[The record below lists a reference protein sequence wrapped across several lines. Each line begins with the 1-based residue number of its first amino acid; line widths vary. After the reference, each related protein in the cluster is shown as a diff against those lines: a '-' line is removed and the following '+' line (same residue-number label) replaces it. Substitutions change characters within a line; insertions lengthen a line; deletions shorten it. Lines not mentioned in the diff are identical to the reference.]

1 MRLSLLTPEYPP
13 GEKLGG
19 IATHTHTMARA
30 LTRLGHAVQVVT
42 PWKGGGAAAG
52 ISVEDGVTVQRVDPG
67 PNLQA
72 VLDRF
77 RTNRR
82 LADAVRSFRPDVVHA
97 AEFDADA
104 WWLTRFSTIPVVTRL
119 ATPTGMVA
127 DTNAQSWGPH
137 THLLNA
143 LERDQTR
150 RSAAIYAST
159 RAIAQRVA
167 DYWRIAPELIQVIP
181 NSIDLAA
188 VRAAGAGTPPVSL
201 PDRFIVF
208 FGRLEGRK
216 GIAALGRAIPDVLAA
231 NPGLHLVMVGG
242 EDPASAAVIGQF
254 RRDVAP
260 VADRVHVLGALPRN
274 HALAVVARAE
284 LAVIPSLWESFGFVV
299 VEAMALGVPVVASD
313 CGGFPEIVEQ
323 GRSGW
328 LVPPGEAAPL
338 RDMLIARLA
347 DRPGLEAAS
356 AAGLERARD
365 FDVDGVAARVASLLE
380 HAGAE
385 RGQAASSGIY
395 NNGYRRHFRPDH
407 PTTPFYRIYDE
418 KRRAVAAELDRSPR
432 LRILDVGGGYGR
444 ITGPFADRHDVT
456 LVDIS
461 HEMLHEAKERFP
473 ALTVQQ
479 ADARRLPFPDD
490 SFDLV
495 IAMDLLCH
503 LPDLEA
509 GVRELRRVVK
519 PGGRIA
525 CDTTNANPLW
535 VVAYPS
541 YYRWRPDRLLA
552 TMRCHGVLPEWKALV
567 RHHWAPE
574 MRKAIAAT
582 GLTLQKTDRFGP
594 PGVAKWHLWW
604 CRRGGAGPDG
614 QAPKGLSPEGF
625 TS

>member
-13 GEKLGG
+13 GDWLGG
-19 IATHTHTMARA
+19 IATHTGTMARA
-30 LTRLGHAVQVVT
+30 LSRLGHTVQVVT
-42 PWKGGGAAAG
+42 PWRGGPAPAG
-52 ISVEDGVTVQRVDPG
+52 TSLEDGVTVERVDPG
-67 PNLQA
+67 ARIHPVA
-72 VLDRF
+72 DRF

-82 LADAVRSFRPDVVHA
+82 LAAAVRAFAPDVVHA

-104 WWLTRFSTIPVVTRL
+104 WWLTRFGGPPVVTRL
-119 ATPTGMVA
+119 ATPTGLVM
-127 DTNAQSWGPH
+127 DTNSQPWVPH

-143 LERDQTR
+143 MERDQTR

-159 RAIAQRVA
+159 RAIARRVA
-167 DYWRIAPELIQVIP
+167 DYWKIAPELIQVVP

-188 VRAAGAGTPPVSL
+188 LRAAGAGRPPMPL
-201 PDRFIVF
+201 PERYMVF

-216 GIAALGRAIPDVLAA
+216 GIGPLGRALPDVLAA
-231 NPGLHLVMVGG
+231 NPDLHLVMVGG
-242 EDPASAAVIGQF
+242 EDPASLPAIAQF

-260 VADRVHVLGALPRN
+260 VADRVHFLGALPRGE
-274 HALAVVARAE
+274 ALSVVARAE
-284 LAVIPSLWESFGFVV
+284 LAVVPSLWESFGFVV

-313 CGGFPEIVEQ
+313 CGGIPEIVED

-328 LVPPGEAAPL
+328 LVPPGEAQPL
-338 RDMLIARLA
+338 RDALIARLA
-347 DRPGLEAAS
+347 DREGLRAAAEA
-356 AAGLERARD
+356 GRARATA
-365 FDVDGVAARVASLLE
+365 FDVQAVAVQVAALLE
-380 HAGAE
+380 HAKAE
-385 RGQAASSGIY
+385 RGNAATSTIY

-418 KRRAVAAELDRSPR
+418 KRRAVAAELERSPR

-444 ITGPFADRHDVT
+444 ITGPFAERHDVT

-461 HEMLHEAKERFP
+461 HEMLNEAKERFP

-479 ADARRLPFPDD
+479 ADARKLPFPDA

-582 GLTLQKTDRFGP
+582 GLTLQKTDHFGP

-604 CRRGGAGPDG
+604 CRRGGNGPEG
-614 QAPKGLSPEGF
+614 QAS
-625 TS
+625 

>member
-30 LTRLGHAVQVVT
+30 LVRAGHEVQVVT
-42 PWKGGGAAAG
+42 PWKGGGIAPG
-52 ISVEDGVTVQRVDPG
+52 IAPGIAVEDGVTVQRVDLGGRVHP
-67 PNLQA
+67 
-72 VLDRF
+72 VVDRF
-77 RTNRR
+77 RVNRR
-82 LADAVRSFRPDVVHA
+82 LADAVRAFRPDVVHA

-104 WWLTRFSTIPVVTRL
+104 WWLTRFSNLPVVTRL
-119 ATPTGMVA
+119 ATPTALVM
-127 DTNAQSWGPH
+127 DTNNQPWVPH

-159 RAIAQRVA
+159 RAIALRVA
-167 DYWRIAPELIQVIP
+167 QYWRIAPELIQVIP

-188 VRAAGAGTPPVSL
+188 VRAAGAGDPPVPL
-201 PDRFIVF
+201 PERYIVF

-216 GIAALGRAIPDVLAA
+216 GIGPLGRAIPDVLAA
-231 NPGLHLVMVGG
+231 NPGLHLVIVGG
-242 EDPASAAVIGQF
+242 EDPASAGAIAQF

-260 VADRVHVLGALPRN
+260 VADRVHLLGALPRN
-274 HALAVVARAE
+274 DALAVVARAE
-284 LAVIPSLWESFGFVV
+284 LAVVPSLWESFGFVV

-313 CGGFPEIVEQ
+313 CGGLPEIVEE

-328 LVPPGEAAPL
+328 LVPPGEAVPL
-338 RDMLIARLA
+338 RDTLIARLA
-347 DRPGLEAAS
+347 DRDGLAA
-356 AAGLERARD
+356 AADAARRRAAD
-365 FDVDGVAARVASLLE
+365 FDVDTVTAGVVALLE
-380 HAGAE
+380 HARAE
-385 RGQAASSGIY
+385 RGRAATSTIY

-418 KRRAVAAELDRSPR
+418 KRRAVAAELERSPR

-444 ITGPFADRHDVT
+444 ITGPFAERHDVT

-461 HEMLHEAKERFP
+461 EQMLCEAKERFP

-479 ADARRLPFPDD
+479 ADARKLPFPDD

-509 GVRELRRVVK
+509 GIRELRRVTR

-552 TMRCHGVLPEWKALV
+552 TMRCHGVLPEWKTIV
-567 RHHWAPE
+567 RHHWAQE
-574 MRKAIAAT
+574 MRKALAAT
-582 GLTLQKTDRFGP
+582 GLTLQKTDHFGP

-604 CRRGGAGPDG
+604 CQRGGNG
-614 QAPKGLSPEGF
+614 PKGTTP
-625 TS
+625 

>member
-30 LTRLGHAVQVVT
+30 LARLGHTVQVVT
-42 PWKGGGAAAG
+42 PWKAGALPAG
-52 ISVEDGVTVQRVDPG
+52 TTIEDGVTVQRVDPG
-67 PNLQA
+67 PHVHA

-82 LADAVRSFRPDVVHA
+82 LADAVRAFRPDVVHA

-104 WWLTRFSTIPVVTRL
+104 WWLTRFTTIPVVTRL
-119 ATPTGMVA
+119 ATPTGLVM
-127 DTNAQSWGPH
+127 DTNTQPWVPH

-159 RAIAQRVA
+159 RAIARRVA
-167 DYWRIAPELIQVIP
+167 DYWRIPPELVQIIP
-181 NSIDLAA
+181 NSIDVASVAA
-188 VRAAGAGTPPVSL
+188 ARGAEPPIGL
-201 PDRFIVF
+201 PKRFIAF

-216 GIAALGRAIPDVLAA
+216 GIAMLGRAIPGVLAA
-231 NPGLHLVMVGG
+231 NPDLHLMMIGG
-242 EDPASAAVIGQF
+242 EDPASAAIIDQF
-254 RRDVAP
+254 RRNVAP
-260 VADRVHVLGALPRN
+260 VADRVHFTGALPRN
-274 HALAVVARAE
+274 DALAVVARAE
-284 LAVIPSLWESFGFVV
+284 LAVVPSLWESFGFVV

-313 CGGFPEIVEQ
+313 CGGFPEIIEH
-323 GRSGW
+323 GRTGW
-328 LVPPGEAAPL
+328 LVPPGQAEPL

-347 DRPGLEAAS
+347 APEGLKAVA
-356 AAGLERARD
+356 AAGLEHVKS
-365 FDVDGVAARVASLLE
+365 FDVDTVAAQVAALLE
-380 HAGAE
+380 TARTE
-385 RGQAASSGIY
+385 RTQAAGSGIY

-418 KRRAVAAELDRSPR
+418 KRRAVAAELER
-432 LRILDVGGGYGR
+432 LSRMRILDVGGGYGR
-444 ITGPFADRHDVT
+444 ITGPFAGRHDVT

-461 HEMLHEAKERFP
+461 HEMLAEAKERFP

-479 ADARRLPFPDD
+479 ADARKLPFADD

-509 GVRELRRVVK
+509 GVRELQRVVK
-519 PGGRIA
+519 PGGRIV

-535 VVAYPS
+535 VIAYPR

-582 GLTLQKTDRFGP
+582 GLTLQKTDHFGP

-604 CRRGGAGPDG
+604 CRRGGNGTEG
-614 QAPKGLSPEGF
+614 QAS
-625 TS
+625 

>member
-30 LTRLGHAVQVVT
+30 LARLGHTVQVVT
-42 PWKGGGAAAG
+42 PWKTGGLPAG
-52 ISVEDGVTVQRVDPG
+52 TTIEDGVTVQRVDPG
-67 PNLQA
+67 PHRHA

-82 LADAVRSFRPDVVHA
+82 LADAVRAFGPDVVHA

-119 ATPTGMVA
+119 ATPTGLVM
-127 DTNAQSWGPH
+127 DTNAQPWVPH

-143 LERDQTR
+143 LERDQTK

-159 RAIAQRVA
+159 RAIARRVA

-181 NSIDLAA
+181 NSIDVAA
-188 VRAAGAGTPPVSL
+188 VAANRTAEPPTPL
-201 PDRFIVF
+201 PKRFIAF

-216 GIAALGRAIPDVLAA
+216 GIATLGRAIPGVLAT
-231 NPGLHLVMVGG
+231 NPDLHLMMIGG
-242 EDPASAAVIGQF
+242 EDSASAAVIDQF

-260 VADRVHVLGALPRN
+260 VADRVHFTGALPRN
-274 HALAVVARAE
+274 DALAVVARAE
-284 LAVIPSLWESFGFVV
+284 MAVVPSLWESFGFVV

-313 CGGFPEIVEQ
+313 CGGFPEIIEH
-323 GRSGW
+323 GRTGW
-328 LVPPGEAAPL
+328 LVPPGEAEPL

-347 DRPGLEAAS
+347 DREGLKAVA
-356 AAGLERARD
+356 AAGLEHAKT
-365 FDVDGVAARVASLLE
+365 FDVDTVAAQVAALLE
-380 HAGAE
+380 NAKAE
-385 RGQAASSGIY
+385 RTQAAGSGIY

-418 KRRAVAAELDRSPR
+418 KRRAVAAELERLPR
-432 LRILDVGGGYGR
+432 MRILDVGGGYGR
-444 ITGPFADRHDVT
+444 ITGPFAGRHDVT

-461 HEMLHEAKERFP
+461 HEMLAEAKERFP

-479 ADARRLPFPDD
+479 ADARKLPFPDD

-509 GVRELRRVVK
+509 GVRELQRVVR
-519 PGGRIA
+519 PGGRIV

-535 VVAYPS
+535 VIAYPR

-582 GLTLQKTDRFGP
+582 GLTLQKTDHFGP

-604 CRRGGAGPDG
+604 CRRGGGG
-614 QAPKGLSPEGF
+614 TEGHA
-625 TS
+625 S

>member
-67 PNLQA
+67 PSMQA

-82 LADAVRSFRPDVVHA
+82 LAEAVRSFRPDVVHA

-127 DTNAQSWGPH
+127 DTNAQPWGPH

-188 VRAAGAGTPPVSL
+188 VRAAGSGTPPVPL

-260 VADRVHVLGALPRN
+260 VAGRVHFLGALPRN
-274 HALAVVARAE
+274 DALAVVARAE
-284 LAVIPSLWESFGFVV
+284 LAVVPSLWESFGFVV

-347 DRPGLEAAS
+347 DRAGLEAAS

-380 HAGAE
+380 QAGAE
-385 RGQAASSGIY
+385 RNQAASSGIY

-461 HEMLHEAKERFP
+461 HEMLREAKERFP

-509 GVRELRRVVK
+509 GVRELRRVVR

-604 CRRGGAGPDG
+604 CRRGGPDG
-614 QAPKGLSPEGF
+614 QAPTGLSPEGF

>member
-42 PWKGGGAAAG
+42 PWKAGGGPAAG
-52 ISVEDGVTVQRVDPG
+52 TAIEDGVTVRRVDPG
-67 PNLQA
+67 PRVQPM
-72 VLDRF
+72 LDRF

-82 LADAVRSFRPDVVHA
+82 LADAVRSFNPDVVHA

-119 ATPTGMVA
+119 ATPTGLVV
-127 DTNAQSWGPH
+127 DTNAGSWGPH

-159 RAIAQRVA
+159 RAIARRVA
-167 DYWRIAPELIQVIP
+167 DYWHIAPELIQVIP

-188 VRAAGAGTPPVSL
+188 VKAAGAGRPPIPL
-201 PDRFIVF
+201 PERFVAF

-242 EDPASAAVIGQF
+242 EDPESAAVVGQF

-260 VADRVHVLGALPRN
+260 VADRVHYTGALPRE

-284 LAVIPSLWESFGFVV
+284 LAVVPSLWESFGFVV
-299 VEAMALGVPVVASD
+299 VEAMVLGVPVVASD
-313 CGGFPEIVEQ
+313 CGGFPEIIEN

-328 LVPPGEAAPL
+328 LVPPGEAVPL
-338 RDMLIARLA
+338 RDTLIARLA
-347 DRPGLEAAS
+347 DPAGLKAA
-356 AAGLERARD
+356 ADAGLERAKA
-365 FDVDGVAARVASLLE
+365 FDVDTVAAQVASLLE
-380 HAGAE
+380 HAKAE
-385 RGQAASSGIY
+385 RTQAANSGIY

-418 KRRAVAAELDRSPR
+418 KRRAVAAELERAPR
-432 LRILDVGGGYGR
+432 MRILDVGGGYGR
-444 ITGPFADRHDVT
+444 ITGPFAERHDVT

-461 HEMLHEAKERFP
+461 HEMLAEAKERFP
-473 ALTVQQ
+473 ALAVQQ
-479 ADARRLPFPDD
+479 ADARKLPFPDD

-503 LPDLEA
+503 LQDLEA
-509 GVRELRRVVK
+509 GVRELKRVVK

-535 VVAYPS
+535 VIAYPR

-582 GLTLQKTDRFGP
+582 GLTLQRTDHFGP

-604 CRRGGAGPDG
+604 CQRGGNG
-614 QAPKGLSPEGF
+614 PEGRA
-625 TS
+625 S